1 MTDYYQLSTQIN
13 DVYQR
18 LAALEA
24 QVATLSSRLG
34 VPFTGSASGVAFG
47 PRLSTALDPRAM
59 DSAGLDPAAPP
70 MGFDPLAP
78 VPPPAPDPLF
88 GVPPAGAQPV
98 GMPADPRMAGL
109 TPEVVAD
116 LVRRGKKIQAIKLY
130 RELTN
135 LDLKTAKDVID
146 SL

>member
-1 MTDYYQLSTQIN
+1 MTDYYQLSTQI
-13 DVYQR
+13 DDFYQR

-34 VPFTGSASGVAFG
+34 VPFTASTSSVVFD
-47 PRLSTALDPRAM
+47 PRLGTAPDPRAM
-59 DSAGLDPAAPP
+59 DT
-70 MGFDPLAP
+70 GFDPLAP
-78 VPPPAPDPLF
+78 VPPPPPDPSF
-88 GVPPAGAQPV
+88 GVPPADAQPV
-98 GMPADPRMAGL
+98 STPADPRMAWL
-109 TPEVVAD
+109 TPEVVD

-146 SL
+146 HL